1 MKARYQGTR
10 NSGAIASAPGTEATA
25 DPPRLSDAE
34 FLDAFEACTLPE
46 AYFDHAAHVR
56 AGYLYLRRLPFP
68 QATAAM
74 CAAAIKPGRHRNAAA
89 SAGRRRCA
97 GR

>member
-1 MKARYQGTR
+1 MDSRYQGTR
-10 NSGAIASAPGTEATA
+10 SGGAAASASGAGCLT
-25 DPPRLSDAE
+25 DLPRMSDDE
-34 FLDAFEACTLPE
+34 FLAALEANTLPE